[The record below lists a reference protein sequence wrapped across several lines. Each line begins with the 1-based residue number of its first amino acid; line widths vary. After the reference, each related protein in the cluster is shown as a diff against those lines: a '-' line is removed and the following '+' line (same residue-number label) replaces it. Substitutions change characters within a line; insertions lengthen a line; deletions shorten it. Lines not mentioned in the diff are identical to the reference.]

1 MAEATLDAS
10 VGAADHDQPA
20 TSRRQLVIGAAPD
33 TRRAW
38 AVDIGHHLDVLYML
52 ARKDF
57 QTRYKR
63 ASLGVIWAVA
73 VPLLQASIMAIV
85 FSHVVR
91 AGKGSDFAV
100 HVMSG
105 VIPFTY
111 FSSVTQFAAT
121 SIVDGSNLT
130 EKVWFPRVLLVVVPV
145 ISNAVGLVVSL
156 AAMLVAMPFLH
167 GHFGVRILLL
177 VPALL
182 LLAVFTA
189 ALNMVLGALHV
200 YYRDVKFL
208 VQASLMVLMY
218 LTPVLYPPSL
228 LGHLRP
234 LIYAN
239 PLTGVIML
247 FQAATGTAEASV
259 VVPLLVSVGATL
271 ALLVIGSEA
280 QRRHD
285 RLFVD
290 LL

>member
-1 MAEATLDAS
+1 MADLAVRES
-10 VGAADHDQPA
+10 VTIP
-20 TSRRQLVIGAAPD
+20 RRELEVTAHPD

-38 AVDIGHHLDVLYML
+38 IADIVAHLDVLYML

-63 ASLGVIWAVA
+63 ASLGVVWAVA
-73 VPLLQASIMAIV
+73 VPLLQATVMAVV

-91 AGKGSDFAV
+91 AAQGPNYAV

-111 FSSVTQFAAT
+111 FSSVTQLAAT

-130 EKVWFPRVLLVVVPV
+130 EKVWFPRVLLVIVPV
-145 ISNAVGLVVSL
+145 ISNLVGLVVSL

-167 GHFGVRILLL
+167 GNFGPKLLL
-177 VPALL
+177 IVPALL
-182 LLAVFTA
+182 LLTSFIT
-189 ALNMVLGALHV
+189 ALNMVLSALYV

-208 VQASLMVLMY
+208 VQASLMVALY
-218 LTPVLYPPSL
+218 VTPVLYPPQL
-228 LGHLRP
+228 LGRLKDV
-234 LIYAN
+234 IYCN
-239 PLTGVIML
+239 PMSGVVML
-247 FQAATGTAEASV
+247 FQEATGTTQGSILT
-259 VVPLLVSVGATL
+259 PLAVSVGATL
-271 ALLVIGSEA
+271 VLLVIGAEA

>member
-1 MAEATLDAS
+1 
-10 VGAADHDQPA
+10 
-20 TSRRQLVIGAAPD
+20 
-33 TRRAW
+33 
-38 AVDIGHHLDVLYML
+38 ML

-73 VPLLQASIMAIV
+73 VPLLQASIMAVV

-91 AGKGSDFAV
+91 TGRGPNYAV

-111 FSSVTQFAAT
+111 FSTVTQFAAT

-130 EKVWFPRVLLVVVPV
+130 EKVWFPRVLLVIVPV
-145 ISNAVGLVVSL
+145 LSNAIGLVVSL
-156 AAMLVAMPFLH
+156 GAMLVAMPFLH
-167 GHFGVRILLL
+167 GNFGVRILLI

-182 LLAVFTA
+182 LLGTFTT
-189 ALNMVLGALHV
+189 ALNMVLGALYV

-208 VQASLMVLMY
+208 VQAALMVLMY

-228 LGHLRP
+228 LGHLRYV
-234 LIYAN
+234 IYAN
-239 PLTGVIML
+239 PVTGVIML
-247 FQAATGTAEASV
+247 FQAATGTAQASIIA
-259 VVPLLVSVGATL
+259 PLLVSLGATVV
-271 ALLVIGSEA
+271 LLIIGSEA